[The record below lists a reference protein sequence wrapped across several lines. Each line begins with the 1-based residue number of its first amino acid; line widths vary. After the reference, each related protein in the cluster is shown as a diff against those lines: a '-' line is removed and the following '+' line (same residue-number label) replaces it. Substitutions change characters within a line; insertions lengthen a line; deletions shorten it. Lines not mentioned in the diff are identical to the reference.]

1 MPVPAG
7 TFVRVALPG
16 RSLAGVPDGSIASV
30 TTDLVLGAPTSAEPA
45 TPPRSAIE
53 VQDLVKRYRKADRN
67 AVDGI
72 SFAVEPGEFFA
83 LLGPNGAGKTTTLSI
98 LTTTLVPTDGRAWID
113 GLDVVTEAAAV
124 RQRVGIIFQRPSL
137 DKNLTG
143 EENVRFHAIL
153 YGLYPYAPSYRL
165 MAAGYRRQVEDWAE
179 LLGLGRDIFRPVRTY
194 SGGMLRKLE
203 IVRSLVHRPAV
214 LFLDEPTTG
223 LDAPSRRALWS
234 YLRDV
239 RAANETTIVLTSHY
253 LEEAEQADRIC
264 VIDAGKVIATGSPAD
279 LTAALAS
286 EYLLVDADD
295 RPRLRAE
302 LLALGLEPSG
312 DGPFRV
318 DVSTARVH
326 EVLRRIVTPLTVV
339 RTHAPSLEDAYLE
352 IVSRAELGEEALG
365 RVAEPAPD
373 RAEPTDGANG

>member
-1 MPVPAG
+1 VNELDQVPAI
-7 TFVRVALPG
+7 VV
-16 RSLAGVPDGSIASV
+16 DG
-30 TTDLVLGAPTSAEPA
+30 
-45 TPPRSAIE
+45 
-53 VQDLVKRYRKADRN
+53 LVKRYRKADRN

-72 SFAVEPGEFFA
+72 TFEVGAGEFFA

-98 LTTTLVPTDGRAWID
+98 LTTILATTEGHARID
-113 GLDVVTEAAAV
+113 GFDVVADAAAV

-153 YGLYPYAPSYRL
+153 YGLYPYAPAYRL
-165 MAAGYRRQVEDWAE
+165 MAPGYRRQVEDWAE
-179 LLGLGRDIFRPVRTY
+179 LLELGSDIFRPVRTY

-239 RAANETTIVLTSHY
+239 RAANGTTIVLTSHY

-264 VIDAGKVIATGSPAD
+264 VIDVGRIVATGSPAE

-295 RPRLRAE
+295 RAGLRAE
-302 LLALGLEPSG
+302 LERLGRSPSG
-312 DGPFRV
+312 DGPFRI
-318 DVSTARVH
+318 DV
-326 EVLRRIVTPLTVV
+326 
-339 RTHAPSLEDAYLE
+339 
-352 IVSRAELGEEALG
+352 
-365 RVAEPAPD
+365 
-373 RAEPTDGANG
+373 